1 MNEALRDVGL
11 ARIAPQ
17 RIGASACPHDCPST
31 CALDVEILNTRTIGR
46 VHGAADNDY
55 TSGVICAK
63 VARYAERVHHKDRL
77 LTPLRRKGTKGSGE
91 FVAVSW
97 DDALDITAEALLR
110 AEQRHGAQSVW
121 PYYYA
126 GTMGLVMRDGINRL
140 RHAKKY
146 SGFHSSI
153 CVNPAYSGFAAG
165 VGKIAG
171 PDPREMAKSDLI
183 VIWGTNA
190 VNTQVNVMT
199 HATRARKERG
209 AKIAAVDVYMN
220 GTMQQADLPVL
231 IRPGTDGALACA
243 VMHCLFRDGRA
254 DNDYLARYAD
264 APDELAAHVRERT
277 PVWASRITGCDV
289 ATIEAF
295 AKLIGEHKRAFFRL
309 GYGFSRSRN
318 GAANMHAASCIPAVT
333 GAWLLEGG
341 GAFHGNADIY
351 HLNKTMIEGLDV
363 LDPSVRLLDQSRIG
377 AILEGDDD
385 ALAAGPKVAALFIQ
399 NTNPLSVV
407 PDQERV
413 KRGFAREDLFVCV
426 HEQFMTETARAADIV
441 LPATMFLEHDDF
453 YRGGG
458 HQYIILGPKLIDP
471 PGECRNNHEVHCA
484 LAWRLGA
491 EHPGFAMTPR
501 ELIDWTL
508 RTSGWGTLA
517 ELEAKRWI
525 DCQPD
530 FATAHYVNGF
540 PWPDG
545 RFRFKPDWRNVPFRS
560 PVRSGPVDGM
570 PVLPDHWDVIEEAD
584 EAHPFR
590 LATSP
595 ARNFLNSTFT
605 ETPGSI
611 AREKRPEVLIH
622 PDDAA
627 AAGITDG
634 DEVVLGNRRGEVL
647 VRARLYEGV
656 CRGVLI
662 AESIWPN
669 DAHPDGRGI
678 NTLTGADPVAPY
690 GGAAFHDNKVW
701 IRPRTRV
708 TNRSPSPSDTCSRF
722 LTSFERGRRE
732 RCALQIRDLPL
743 RHKALPL

>member
-17 RIGASACPHDCPST
+17 RIGASVCPHDCPST
-31 CALDVEILNTRTIGR
+31 CALEVEILNTRTIGR

-63 VARYAERVHHKDRL
+63 VARYAERVHHEDRL

-140 RHAKKY
+140 RHAKRY
-146 SGFHSSI
+146 SGFHSTI

-254 DNDYLARYAD
+254 DHDYLARYTD

-351 HLNKTMIEGLDV
+351 HLNKTMIEGLDI

-399 NTNPLSVV
+399 NTNPLSVA

-458 HQYIILGPKLIDP
+458 HQYIILGLKLIDP

-484 LAWRLGA
+484 LAQRLGT

-517 ELEAKRWI
+517 ELEEKRWI

-530 FATAHYVNGF
+530 FATAHYVSGF

-622 PDDAA
+622 PDDAT

-634 DEVVLGNRRGEVL
+634 DEVVLGNQRGEVL
-647 VRARLYEGV
+647 VRARLYEGM

-701 IRPRTRV
+701 IRPRTHV
-708 TNRSPSPSDTCSRF
+708 
-722 LTSFERGRRE
+722 
-732 RCALQIRDLPL
+732 A
-743 RHKALPL
+743 